1 MTQFDTEYDV
11 VVIGSGGSGKSAA
24 YTVASE
30 SNLSVAII
38 EKLPE
43 FGGTSKFAEGQGAAE
58 SIEQKERK
66 VPFDLTGEGLPEG
79 AHFPTR
85 EEMIQAYLDT
95 SHYRASS
102 EVVNAFVDNSG
113 ETIEILRDLGVEYE
127 YVSCY
132 AVGQDNELYCF
143 HQPKGG
149 GAAVQEVL
157 QHACEKAGVDMFAST
172 PAKELIVED
181 GKIVGVKV
189 NDVDG
194 AELKIGAKAIILA
207 TGGFAQSPEKLNKY
221 TYMPWIGNTFQSP
234 VPGLQCTGDGLDLAL
249 SVGADVSS
257 TVPLQS
263 GASTPGKMFGAGTTN
278 AGLQPALWVNSK
290 GKRYVNEEVA
300 LALMNMGT
308 VYCQLRDGISW
319 TVFDED
325 FLVNLETRGSA
336 LAMGEFLQVNKP
348 VLNARPEI
356 EENFAQGDPTVAKAD
371 TIAELA
377 AQMGVNADTL
387 QKTVDEY
394 NAAADSGADSS
405 FHKPAEYIHTIRKAP
420 FYALKMRPV
429 VVCTCGGINVNRDM
443 QVVGYDEEP
452 VCTGNLFAVGN
463 DASGLYGDAYTIDV
477 PGSTNGF
484 AHTSGRI
491 AGRKAIEIIQ
501 A

>member
-1 MTQFDTEYDV
+1 MTQFDIEYDV

-24 YTVASE
+24 YTIASE
-30 SNLSVAII
+30 SDLSVAIF
-38 EKLPE
+38 EKQPE
-43 FGGTSKFAEGQGAAE
+43 FGGTSRFAEGQGAAE

-113 ETIEILRDLGVEYE
+113 ETIEILRNLGVEYE

-149 GAAVQEVL
+149 GEAVQAIL
-157 QHACEKAGVDMFAST
+157 QKACEKANVDMFAST

-189 NDVDG
+189 EDSDG
-194 AELKIGAKAIILA
+194 NELNVGAQAVILA
-207 TGGFAQSPEKLNKY
+207 TGGFAQNPEKLSKY
-221 TYMPWIGNTFQSP
+221 TYMPWLGNTFQPP
-234 VPGLQCTGDGLDLAL
+234 VPGLQSTGDGLDLAL
-249 SVGADVSS
+249 SVGADVSA
-257 TVPLQS
+257 TVPVQS

-325 FLVNLETRGSA
+325 YLVYLETVGSA

-348 VLNARPEI
+348 IRNARLEI
-356 EENFAQGDPTVAKAD
+356 EENFAEGDPNVAKAD
-371 TIAELA
+371 TVAELA
-377 AQMGVNADTL
+377 AQMGVSADAL
-387 QKTVDEY
+387 QQTVDAY
-394 NAAADSGADSS
+394 NAAADSGVDPQ
-405 FHKPAEYIHTIRKAP
+405 FHKPAKYFHAIRKAP
-420 FYALKMRPV
+420 LYALKMKPV
-429 VVCTCGGINVNRDM
+429 VVCSCGGITVNRDM
-443 QVVGYDEEP
+443 QVLGYDEEP

-463 DASGLYGDAYTIDV
+463 DASGLYGDAYTIDI

-491 AGRKAIEIIQ
+491 AARKAIKMIQ
-501 A
+501 G